1 MITVTLPTELA
12 TPLAEEARRRG
23 TTPENLALEVV
34 RRMLPPSPEH
44 LDPGPKSL
52 LDSLAGHVGVVAGT
66 DEAFSL
72 DCGRR
77 FAEGLAADR
86 AARP

>member
-1 MITVTLPTELA
+1 MMTVTLPSELA

-23 TTPENLALEVV
+23 TTPEKLAIEGV
-34 RRMLPPSPEH
+34 RRMLPPSPERA
-44 LDPGPKSL
+44 DPGPKSL
-52 LDSLAGHVGVVAGT
+52 LDSLAGHIGVVAGT
-66 DEAFSL
+66 GEAFSQ

-86 AARP
+86 VAPK